1 MILVGVPDNMKY
13 LITCVVQSTDVMG
26 DRNCQTVYMLCHAGS
41 VCSRYVGNM
50 MTNVAIAPSHLA
62 TLVNP
67 VGMRDSWRS
76 MPASCTGCIVGE
88 FVVAGAVARLTD
100 IWF

>member
-1 MILVGVPDNMKY
+1 
-13 LITCVVQSTDVMG
+13 
-26 DRNCQTVYMLCHAGS
+26 
-41 VCSRYVGNM
+41 

-67 VGMRDSWRS
+67 VGMRDSWWS